1 MLVHAVIHKDHN
13 KCIITYVSVIKLT
26 FATSGMERNILII
39 CMNYDVNSWYLKY
52 KVENVKA
59 AHIMFSVA
67 MHLQRLN
74 QVDLSKKF
82 YAGLGLFLKVKP
94 EILS

>member
-39 CMNYDVNSWYLKY
+39 CMNYEVTSWYFEIEN
-52 KVENVKA
+52 ENVKA

-74 QVDLSKKF
+74 
-82 YAGLGLFLKVKP
+82 
-94 EILS
+94 